1 MEPRPLGGSS
11 PPSLSR
17 SLHRKWGKDAA
28 ATLRSSRS
36 LVACLSPSACA
47 LQANCDKLSRAQQQ
61 FATLRHQPATMPG
74 KTCLRARPSFPR
86 MTQPRSFP
94 PCGVFFDV
102 HGSHQLAR
110 PRLAPP
116 SISAK
121 GTCSKR
127 RRLRSALFFAEASA
141 NTEITRIFVDLSHSW
156 TRLAL
161 DLESAQ
167 ALLVAVEVTHRD

>member
-36 LVACLSPSACA
+36 LVACLSPSARA

-74 KTCLRARPSFPR
+74 KTCLWARPSFPR

-94 PCGVFFDV
+94 PCGFFLMYTAVTNLLGLDCSPFDFSI
-102 HGSHQLAR
+102 GTQPQIRSLAFM
-110 PRLAPP
+110 LIV
-116 SISAK
+116 SIATILIVTRSNRAQRKSSLK
-121 GTCSKR
+121 GVENEQAGIVSI
-127 RRLRSALFFAEASA
+127 AS
-141 NTEITRIFVDLSHSW
+141 V
-156 TRLAL
+156 
-161 DLESAQ
+161 
-167 ALLVAVEVTHRD
+167 

>member
-36 LVACLSPSACA
+36 LVACLSPSARA

-74 KTCLRARPSFPR
+74 KTCLWARPSFPR
-86 MTQPRSFP
+86 MTQPRNFP
-94 PCGVFFDV
+94 SCGVFFV

-110 PRLAPP
+110 PRLLPFDF
-116 SISAK
+116 SE
-121 GTCSKR
+121 GHM
-127 RRLRSALFFAEASA
+127 FQEASA
-141 NTEITRIFVDLSHSW
+141 SVD
-156 TRLAL
+156 
-161 DLESAQ
+161 
-167 ALLVAVEVTHRD
+167 ALLSRVAGCSTTRYCVPKSAP

>member
-36 LVACLSPSACA
+36 LVACLSPSARA

-74 KTCLRARPSFPR
+74 KTCLWARPSFPR

-110 PRLAPP
+110 PRLLPLRFQ
-116 SISAK
+116 
-121 GTCSKR
+121 R
-127 RRLRSALFFAEASA
+127 RAHVPRGVGFGRRSFIAGSGLLDDSLLRSKKR
-141 NTEITRIFVDLSHSW
+141 T
-156 TRLAL
+156 
-161 DLESAQ
+161 
-167 ALLVAVEVTHRD
+167 VAHHR